1 MVAAMPDRI
10 SLGDENENNYDRL
23 FVNLEAGLGS
33 LQILLAACDNT
44 ALRQRI
50 IQRYEE
56 ELESQQVKVYHLTL
70 DKDEPS
76 LLQALIDGKI
86 DRKSKSIST
95 VMGAE
100 KISNI
105 GDRTTLDSFLGYLQW
120 TREALRDYPMPIVL
134 WVPSALLPE
143 IAKLAPDFWSWRGGA
158 FTFKSTFQVPV
169 FTDSEYISILSEA
182 SLTESS
188 GSVLSVLQLEDSLA
202 EAIKTWGED
211 SANTEPIYAQLGE
224 AYAERLR
231 NGKAIDR
238 IQETTLAETYFNK
251 AIALQKRYDRKD
263 DLAYSL
269 NSLGYMYSSQGRYAE
284 AEPLFKQALALRQE
298 LLGDRHPDIATS
310 LNNLALL
317 YKSQGRYEEADPLF
331 KQALALRQ
339 ELLGDRHPDV
349 ATSLNNLAALYQ
361 SQGRYAESEPLF
373 KQTLALM
380 QELLGD
386 RHPSVAGSLNNLA
399 GLYSSQ
405 GRYAEAEPLFKQSL
419 AMRQELLGD
428 RHPSVAGSLFNLAG
442 LYHKM
447 ERPSEALNPIQ
458 RSIQIY
464 EQTLGVNHPKTK
476 AAQSW
481 LAPIEA
487 KGKG

>member
-143 IAKLAPDFWSWRGGA
+143 IAKLAPDFWSWRSGA
-158 FTFKSTFQVPV
+158 FTFKSTFQVPA
-169 FTDSEYISILSEA
+169 FAGSEYISTLSEA

-284 AEPLFKQALALRQE
+284 AEPLFKQ
-298 LLGDRHPDIATS
+298 
-310 LNNLALL
+310 
-317 YKSQGRYEEADPLF
+317 
-331 KQALALRQ
+331 
-339 ELLGDRHPDV
+339 
-349 ATSLNNLAALYQ
+349 
-361 SQGRYAESEPLF
+361 
-373 KQTLALM
+373 
-380 QELLGD
+380 
-386 RHPSVAGSLNNLA
+386 
-399 GLYSSQ
+399 
-405 GRYAEAEPLFKQSL
+405 SL

-447 ERPSEALNPIQ
+447 ERPSEALNLIQ

-464 EQTLGVNHPKTK
+464 EQTLGVNHPYTK

>member
-143 IAKLAPDFWSWRGGA
+143 IAKLAPDFWSWRSGA
-158 FTFKSTFQVPV
+158 FTFKSTFQVPA
-169 FTDSEYISILSEA
+169 FAGSEYISTLSEA

-284 AEPLFKQALALRQE
+284 AEPLFKQALVMR
-298 LLGDRHPDIATS
+298 
-310 LNNLALL
+310 
-317 YKSQGRYEEADPLF
+317 
-331 KQALALRQ
+331 
-339 ELLGDRHPDV
+339 
-349 ATSLNNLAALYQ
+349 
-361 SQGRYAESEPLF
+361 
-373 KQTLALM
+373 

-386 RHPSVAGSLNNLA
+386 RHPSVATSLNNLA

-405 GRYAEAEPLFKQSL
+405 GRYEEAEPLFKQALALSQELLGDRHPSVATSLNNLAVLYKSQGRYEESEPLYKQSL

-428 RHPSVAGSLFNLAG
+428 RHPDVAGSLFNLAV
-442 LYHKM
+442 LYHDM
-447 ERPSEALNPIQ
+447 ERPSEALNLIQ

-464 EQTLGVNHPKTK
+464 EQTLGVNHPNTK

-481 LAPIEA
+481 LASIEA